1 MPSRRWVQTD
11 MGNSAATISGM
22 DQAPMSI
29 KDSVTAILLVVS
41 TNLPASLRDCVAKF
55 QFRLMVLQ
63 GLKLQENLWI
73 MMANTFRGSDHIYRI
88 LRGISMNIDGSDH
101 IKIVYSNHLEP
112 RKLNEV
118 FSRLVWFRIPF
129 SAFLQDLL

>member
-1 MPSRRWVQTD
+1 

-88 LRGISMNIDGSDH
+88 LGGN
-101 IKIVYSNHLEP
+101 
-112 RKLNEV
+112 
-118 FSRLVWFRIPF
+118 
-129 SAFLQDLL
+129 